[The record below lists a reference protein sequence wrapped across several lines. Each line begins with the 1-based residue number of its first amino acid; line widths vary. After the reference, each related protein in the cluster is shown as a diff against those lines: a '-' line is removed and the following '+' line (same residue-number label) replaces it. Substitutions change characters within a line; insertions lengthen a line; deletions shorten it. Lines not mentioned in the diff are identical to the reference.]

1 MNSHWYELKPE
12 KLKRETRDFHEIKSN
27 FANKTVTK
35 YLVKRAKPYVISH
48 YILKVKIQPENFYYS
63 LLLLKQPWRSTDE
76 LLNGCETY
84 QAFFMIKKGDL
95 PDAVSYFE
103 KVTNREIMLEQMA
116 QNIEDEE
123 QQQKNPQEKN
133 NDIFEDLG
141 CMPEEVEN
149 AMDDF
154 QGNKK
159 QEVEDNFD

>member
-1 MNSHWYELKPE
+1 LKPE